1 MNMCI
6 KGLSLEFANDKDTSR
21 TAVAINPG
29 WMKTD
34 MGGSNADITPEE
46 VSQRILKMVEDGFV
60 QSANGKFIN
69 TDRSEHPW

>member
-1 MNMCI
+1 MNVCI
-6 KGLSLEFANDKDTSR
+6 NGLSLEFANDKDTSR
-21 TAVAINPG
+21 TAVAIYPG

-46 VSQRILKMVEDGFV
+46 VSQRVLKMVEDGFV
-60 QSANGKFIN
+60 QSANGKSIN